1 MYEGVHVFMSTVAK
15 YHSCDDTRRYDNME
29 EGKRQRVKI
38 LKDLRGLLDKMDS
51 SKVTLIGDIMLDRY
65 HHGYSNRLISTA
77 PVPVLKIQHS
87 EESPGAAAHIA
98 RGLGSLGLNVSFFS
112 CVGDDREGEVIKSQ
126 FLSDGLSIDGIETVS
141 NRQTLTKIRF
151 FGSRQSLLDKSQI
164 LLQADRES
172 LEELDVG
179 VSNRLVEK
187 TLKSIPD
194 SCALVISD
202 YDKGVLTDIGAQ
214 KLIQC
219 AKKNSIPSI
228 VDPKLTGLER
238 SRGATVVLFEIR
250 GLDLLRRR
258 LMLESSKDAA
268 SSLMKTYNWESLIVL
283 GGVDGVTL
291 YEADGNIEFI
301 PCSAPSPSQQIGLHD
316 AAATALAASLGHK
329 FPMSSAVVLAAAA
342 CECVL
347 TAQAS
352 HEFVNRRTLGL
363 WLDEL
368 LWQMQISDR

>member
-1 MYEGVHVFMSTVAK
+1 MSEGASERK
-15 YHSCDDTRRYDNME
+15 
-29 EGKRQRVKI
+29 KI
-38 LKDLRGLLDKMDS
+38 LKELRNLLDEMES

-77 PVPVLKIQHS
+77 PVPVLKILRS

-98 RGLGSLGLNVSFFS
+98 RGLNSLGLNVSIFS
-112 CVGDDREGEVIKSQ
+112 SVGDDREGDFIKSK
-126 FLSDGLSIDGIETVS
+126 FISDGISIDGIETVE

-151 FGSRQSLLDKSQI
+151 FGSRQSLLDKTQI
-164 LLQADRES
+164 LLQADREA
-172 LEELDVG
+172 LGDLDIE
-179 VSNRLVEK
+179 VSNRLVEM
-187 TLKSIPD
+187 TLGSIPD

-202 YDKGVLTDIGAQ
+202 YDKGVLTDEGAQ
-214 KLIQC
+214 RLIDC
-219 AKKNSIPSI
+219 ARKFSIPSI

-238 SRGATVVLFEIR
+238 SRGATVALFEIR

-258 LMLESSKDAA
+258 LMLESAEEAA
-268 SSLMKTYNWESLIVL
+268 FSLIKTYDWESMIVL
-283 GGVDGVTL
+283 GGIDGVTL
-291 YEADGNIEFI
+291 YEANGNIDFI

-316 AAATALAASLGHK
+316 AAATALAAALGNN
-329 FPMSSAVVLAAAA
+329 FSMNSAVVLAAAA

-347 TAQAS
+347 SAAAS

-368 LWQMQISDR
+368 SWQLQISDR

>member
-1 MYEGVHVFMSTVAK
+1 MSEGANERK
-15 YHSCDDTRRYDNME
+15 
-29 EGKRQRVKI
+29 KI
-38 LKDLRGLLDKMDS
+38 LKELRSLLDEMES

-77 PVPVLKIQHS
+77 PVPVLKILRS
-87 EESPGAAAHIA
+87 EESPGPTAHIA
-98 RGLGSLGLNVSFFS
+98 RGLNSLGLNVSIFS
-112 CVGDDREGEVIKSQ
+112 SVGDDREGDFIKSK
-126 FLSDGLSIDGIETVS
+126 FLSDGISIDGIETVE

-151 FGSRQSLLDKSQI
+151 FGSRQSLLEKTQI
-164 LLQADRES
+164 LLQADREA
-172 LEELDVG
+172 LEDLDIQ

-187 TLKSIPD
+187 TLESIPD

-202 YDKGVLTDIGAQ
+202 YDKGVLTDEGAQ
-214 KLIQC
+214 KLIDC
-219 AKKNSIPSI
+219 ARKFSIPSI

-258 LMLESSKDAA
+258 LMLESAEEAA
-268 SSLMKTYNWESLIVL
+268 FSLIKTYDWESMIVL
-283 GGVDGVTL
+283 GGIDGVTL
-291 YEADGNIEFI
+291 YEANGDIDFI

-316 AAATALAASLGHK
+316 AAATALAAALGNN
-329 FPMSSAVVLAAAA
+329 FSMSSAVVLAAAA

-347 TAQAS
+347 SAEAS

-368 LWQMQISDR
+368 SWQLQISDR

>member
-1 MYEGVHVFMSTVAK
+1 MKLEMPEFQKAK
-15 YHSCDDTRRYDNME
+15 
-29 EGKRQRVKI
+29 
-38 LKDLRGLLDKMDS
+38 LL
-51 SKVTLIGDIMLDRY
+51 VVGDIMLDRY

-77 PVPVLKIQHS
+77 PVPVLKILRS

-98 RGLGSLGLNVSFFS
+98 RGLNSLGLNVSIFS
-112 CVGDDREGEVIKSQ
+112 SVGDDREGDFIKSK
-126 FLSDGLSIDGIETVS
+126 FLSDGISIDGIETVE

-151 FGSRQSLLDKSQI
+151 FGSRQSLLEKTQI
-164 LLQADRES
+164 LLQADREA
-172 LEELDVG
+172 LEDLDIE

-187 TLKSIPD
+187 TLESIPD

-202 YDKGVLTDIGAQ
+202 YDKGVLTDEGAQ
-214 KLIQC
+214 KLIDC
-219 AKKNSIPSI
+219 ARKFSIPSI

-258 LMLESSKDAA
+258 LMLESAEEAA
-268 SSLMKTYNWESLIVL
+268 FSLIKTYDWESMIVL
-283 GGVDGVTL
+283 GGIDGVTL
-291 YEADGNIEFI
+291 YEANGDIDFI
-301 PCSAPSPSQQIGLHD
+301 PCSAPSPSQLIGLHD
-316 AAATALAASLGHK
+316 AAATALAAALGNN
-329 FPMSSAVVLAAAA
+329 FSMSSAVVLAAAA

-347 TAQAS
+347 SAEAS

-368 LWQMQISDR
+368 SWQLQISDR

>member
-1 MYEGVHVFMSTVAK
+1 MSEGASERK
-15 YHSCDDTRRYDNME
+15 
-29 EGKRQRVKI
+29 KI
-38 LKDLRGLLDKMDS
+38 LKELRNLLDEMES

-77 PVPVLKIQHS
+77 PVPVLKILRS

-98 RGLGSLGLNVSFFS
+98 RGLNSLGLNVSIFS
-112 CVGDDREGEVIKSQ
+112 SVGDDREGDFIKSK
-126 FLSDGLSIDGIETVS
+126 FISDGISIDGIETVE

-151 FGSRQSLLDKSQI
+151 FGSRQSLLEKTQI
-164 LLQADRES
+164 LLQADREA
-172 LEELDVG
+172 LGDLDIE
-179 VSNRLVEK
+179 VSNRLVEM
-187 TLKSIPD
+187 TLGSIPD

-202 YDKGVLTDIGAQ
+202 YDKGVLTDEGAQ
-214 KLIQC
+214 RLIDC
-219 AKKNSIPSI
+219 ARKFSIPSI

-238 SRGATVVLFEIR
+238 SRGATVALFEIR

-258 LMLESSKDAA
+258 LMLESAEEAA
-268 SSLMKTYNWESLIVL
+268 FSLIKTYDWESMIVL
-283 GGVDGVTL
+283 GGIDGVTL
-291 YEADGNIEFI
+291 YEANGNIDFI

-316 AAATALAASLGHK
+316 AAATALAAALGNN
-329 FPMSSAVVLAAAA
+329 FSMNSAVVLAAAA

-347 TAQAS
+347 SAEAS

-368 LWQMQISDR
+368 SWQLQISDR

>member
-1 MYEGVHVFMSTVAK
+1 MSEGASERK
-15 YHSCDDTRRYDNME
+15 
-29 EGKRQRVKI
+29 KI
-38 LKDLRGLLDKMDS
+38 LKELRNLLDEMES

-77 PVPVLKIQHS
+77 PVPVLKILRS

-98 RGLGSLGLNVSFFS
+98 RGLNSLGLNVSIFS
-112 CVGDDREGEVIKSQ
+112 SVGDDREGDFIKSK
-126 FLSDGLSIDGIETVS
+126 FISDGISIDGIETVE

-151 FGSRQSLLDKSQI
+151 FGSRQSLLDKTQI
-164 LLQADRES
+164 LLQADREA
-172 LEELDVG
+172 LGDLDIE
-179 VSNRLVEK
+179 VSNRLVEM
-187 TLKSIPD
+187 TLGSIPD

-202 YDKGVLTDIGAQ
+202 YDKGVLTDEGAQ
-214 KLIQC
+214 RLIDC
-219 AKKNSIPSI
+219 ARKFSIPSI

-238 SRGATVVLFEIR
+238 SRGATVSLFEIR

-258 LMLESSKDAA
+258 LMLESAEEAA
-268 SSLMKTYNWESLIVL
+268 FSLIKTYDWESMIVL
-283 GGVDGVTL
+283 GGIDGVTL
-291 YEADGNIEFI
+291 YEANGNIDFI

-316 AAATALAASLGHK
+316 AAATALAAALGNN
-329 FPMSSAVVLAAAA
+329 FSMNSAVVLAAAA

-347 TAQAS
+347 SAEAS

-368 LWQMQISDR
+368 SWQLQISDR

>member
-1 MYEGVHVFMSTVAK
+1 MSEGASERK
-15 YHSCDDTRRYDNME
+15 
-29 EGKRQRVKI
+29 KI
-38 LKDLRGLLDKMDS
+38 LKELRNLLDEMES

-77 PVPVLKIQHS
+77 PVPVLKILRS

-98 RGLGSLGLNVSFFS
+98 RGLNSLGLNVSIFS
-112 CVGDDREGEVIKSQ
+112 SVGDDREGDFIKSK
-126 FLSDGLSIDGIETVS
+126 FISDGISIDGIETVE

-151 FGSRQSLLDKSQI
+151 FGSRQSLLDKTQI
-164 LLQADRES
+164 LLQADREA
-172 LEELDVG
+172 LEDLDIE

-187 TLKSIPD
+187 TLESIPD

-202 YDKGVLTDIGAQ
+202 YDKGVLTDEGAQ
-214 KLIQC
+214 RLIDC
-219 AKKNSIPSI
+219 ARKFSIPSI

-238 SRGATVVLFEIR
+238 SRGATVALFEIR

-258 LMLESSKDAA
+258 LMLESAEEAA
-268 SSLMKTYNWESLIVL
+268 FSLIKTYDWESMIVL
-283 GGVDGVTL
+283 GGIDGVTL
-291 YEADGNIEFI
+291 YEANGDIDFI

-316 AAATALAASLGHK
+316 AAATALAAALGNN
-329 FPMSSAVVLAAAA
+329 FSMSSAVVLAAAA

-347 TAQAS
+347 SAEAS

-368 LWQMQISDR
+368 SWQLQISDR

>member
-1 MYEGVHVFMSTVAK
+1 MSPVAK
-15 YHSCDDTRRYDNME
+15 YHSCGRTPRYDIMD
-29 EGKRQRVKI
+29 EGSRIRIKI
-38 LKDLRGLLDKMDS
+38 LKDLRTLLDKMDS

-98 RGLGSLGLNVSFFS
+98 RGLGSLGLDVSIFS
-112 CVGDDREGEVIKSQ
+112 CVGDDREGQVIKDQ
-126 FLSDGLSIDGIETVS
+126 FLSDGLSIEGIETVP

-151 FGSRQSLLDKSQI
+151 FGSRQSLLEKSQI

-172 LEELDVG
+172 LDDLDIN

-187 TLKSIPD
+187 TLQSIPD

-202 YDKGVLTDIGAQ
+202 YDKGVLSDVGAQ
-214 KLIQC
+214 QLIQC
-219 AKKNSIPSI
+219 AQEHSIPSI

-258 LMLESSKDAA
+258 LMLDTAEETA
-268 SSLMKTYNWESLIVL
+268 SSLLKTYNWESLIVL
-283 GGVDGVTL
+283 GGVNGVTL

-316 AAATALAASLGHK
+316 AAATALATALGNQ

-352 HEFVNRRTLGL
+352 HEFVNRKTLGL

-368 LWQMQISDR
+368 LWQMQISNR

>member
-1 MYEGVHVFMSTVAK
+1 MSEGASERK
-15 YHSCDDTRRYDNME
+15 
-29 EGKRQRVKI
+29 KI
-38 LKDLRGLLDKMDS
+38 LKELRNLLDEMES

-77 PVPVLKIQHS
+77 PVPVLKILRS

-98 RGLGSLGLNVSFFS
+98 RGLNSLGLNVSIFS
-112 CVGDDREGEVIKSQ
+112 SVGDDREGDFIKSK
-126 FLSDGLSIDGIETVS
+126 FISDGISIDGIETVE

-151 FGSRQSLLDKSQI
+151 FGSRQSLLDKTQI
-164 LLQADRES
+164 LLQADREA
-172 LEELDVG
+172 LGDLDIE
-179 VSNRLVEK
+179 VSNRLVEM
-187 TLKSIPD
+187 TLGSIPD

-202 YDKGVLTDIGAQ
+202 YDKGVLTDEGAQ
-214 KLIQC
+214 RLIDC
-219 AKKNSIPSI
+219 ARKFSIPSI

-258 LMLESSKDAA
+258 LMLESAEEAA
-268 SSLMKTYNWESLIVL
+268 FSLIKTYDWESMIVL
-283 GGVDGVTL
+283 GGIDGVTL
-291 YEADGNIEFI
+291 YEANGDIDFI
-301 PCSAPSPSQQIGLHD
+301 PCSASSPSQQIGLHD
-316 AAATALAASLGHK
+316 AAATALAAALGNN
-329 FPMSSAVVLAAAA
+329 FSMSSAVVLAAAA

-347 TAQAS
+347 SAEAS

-368 LWQMQISDR
+368 SWQLQISDR

>member
-1 MYEGVHVFMSTVAK
+1 MSEGANERKKS
-15 YHSCDDTRRYDNME
+15 
-29 EGKRQRVKI
+29 
-38 LKDLRGLLDKMDS
+38 LKELRSLLDEMES

-77 PVPVLKIQHS
+77 PVPVLKILCS

-98 RGLGSLGLNVSFFS
+98 RGLNSLGLNVSIFS
-112 CVGDDREGEVIKSQ
+112 SVGDDREGDFIKSK
-126 FLSDGLSIDGIETVS
+126 FLSDGISIDGIETVE

-151 FGSRQSLLDKSQI
+151 FGSRQSLLEKTQI
-164 LLQADRES
+164 LLQADREA
-172 LEELDVG
+172 LEDLDIQ

-187 TLKSIPD
+187 TLESIPD

-202 YDKGVLTDIGAQ
+202 YDKGVLTDEGAQ
-214 KLIQC
+214 KLIDC
-219 AKKNSIPSI
+219 ARKFSIPSI

-258 LMLESSKDAA
+258 LMLESAEEAA
-268 SSLMKTYNWESLIVL
+268 FSLIKTYDWESMIVL
-283 GGVDGVTL
+283 GGIDGVTL
-291 YEADGNIEFI
+291 YEANGDIDFI

-316 AAATALAASLGHK
+316 AAATALAAALGNN
-329 FPMSSAVVLAAAA
+329 FSMSSAVVLAAAA

-347 TAQAS
+347 SAEAS

-368 LWQMQISDR
+368 SWQLQISDR

>member
-1 MYEGVHVFMSTVAK
+1 MSEGANERK
-15 YHSCDDTRRYDNME
+15 
-29 EGKRQRVKI
+29 KI
-38 LKDLRGLLDKMDS
+38 LKELRSLLDEMES

-77 PVPVLKIQHS
+77 PVPVLKILRS

-98 RGLGSLGLNVSFFS
+98 RGLNSLGLNVSIFS
-112 CVGDDREGEVIKSQ
+112 SVGGDREGDFIKSK
-126 FLSDGLSIDGIETVS
+126 FLSDGISIDGIETVE

-151 FGSRQSLLDKSQI
+151 FGSRQSLLEKTQI
-164 LLQADRES
+164 LLQADREA
-172 LEELDVG
+172 LEDLDIQ

-187 TLKSIPD
+187 TLESIPD

-202 YDKGVLTDIGAQ
+202 YDKGVLTDEGAQ
-214 KLIQC
+214 KLIDC
-219 AKKNSIPSI
+219 ARKFSIPSI

-258 LMLESSKDAA
+258 LMLESAEEAA
-268 SSLMKTYNWESLIVL
+268 FSLIKTYDWESMIVL
-283 GGVDGVTL
+283 GGIDGVTL
-291 YEADGNIEFI
+291 YEANGDIDFI

-316 AAATALAASLGHK
+316 AAATALAAALGNN
-329 FPMSSAVVLAAAA
+329 FSMSSAVVLAAAA

-347 TAQAS
+347 SAEAS

-368 LWQMQISDR
+368 SWQLQISDR

>member
-1 MYEGVHVFMSTVAK
+1 MSEGANERK
-15 YHSCDDTRRYDNME
+15 
-29 EGKRQRVKI
+29 KI
-38 LKDLRGLLDKMDS
+38 LKELRSLLDEMES

-77 PVPVLKIQHS
+77 PVPVLKILRS
-87 EESPGAAAHIA
+87 EETPGAAAHIA
-98 RGLGSLGLNVSFFS
+98 RGLNSLGLNVSIFS
-112 CVGDDREGEVIKSQ
+112 SVGDDREGDFIKSK
-126 FLSDGLSIDGIETVS
+126 FLSDGISIDGIETVE

-151 FGSRQSLLDKSQI
+151 FGSRQSLLEKTQI
-164 LLQADRES
+164 WLQADREA
-172 LEELDVG
+172 LEDLDIQ

-187 TLKSIPD
+187 TLESIPD

-202 YDKGVLTDIGAQ
+202 YDKGVLTDEGAQ
-214 KLIQC
+214 KLIDC
-219 AKKNSIPSI
+219 ARKFSIPSI

-258 LMLESSKDAA
+258 LMLESAEEAA
-268 SSLMKTYNWESLIVL
+268 FSLIKTYDWESMIVL
-283 GGVDGVTL
+283 GGIDGVTL
-291 YEADGNIEFI
+291 YEANGDIDFI

-316 AAATALAASLGHK
+316 AAATALAAALGNN
-329 FPMSSAVVLAAAA
+329 FSMSSAVVLAAAA

-347 TAQAS
+347 SAEAS

-368 LWQMQISDR
+368 SWQLQISDR

>member
-1 MYEGVHVFMSTVAK
+1 MSEGANERK
-15 YHSCDDTRRYDNME
+15 
-29 EGKRQRVKI
+29 KI
-38 LKDLRGLLDKMDS
+38 LKELRSLLDEMES

-77 PVPVLKIQHS
+77 PVPVLKILRS

-98 RGLGSLGLNVSFFS
+98 RGLNSLGLNVSIFS
-112 CVGDDREGEVIKSQ
+112 SVGDDREGDFIKSK
-126 FLSDGLSIDGIETVS
+126 FLSDGISIDGIETVE

-151 FGSRQSLLDKSQI
+151 FGSRQSLLEKTQI
-164 LLQADRES
+164 LLQADKEA
-172 LEELDVG
+172 LEDLDIQ

-187 TLKSIPD
+187 TLESIPD

-202 YDKGVLTDIGAQ
+202 YDKGVLTDEGAQ
-214 KLIQC
+214 KLIDC
-219 AKKNSIPSI
+219 ARKFSIPSI

-258 LMLESSKDAA
+258 LMLESAEEAA
-268 SSLMKTYNWESLIVL
+268 FSLIKTYDWESMIVL
-283 GGVDGVTL
+283 GGIDGVTL
-291 YEADGNIEFI
+291 YEANGDIDFI
-301 PCSAPSPSQQIGLHD
+301 PCSASSPSQQIGLHD
-316 AAATALAASLGHK
+316 AAATALAAALGNN
-329 FPMSSAVVLAAAA
+329 FSMSSAVVLAAAA

-347 TAQAS
+347 SAEAS

-368 LWQMQISDR
+368 SWQLQISDR

>member
-1 MYEGVHVFMSTVAK
+1 MSEGANERK
-15 YHSCDDTRRYDNME
+15 
-29 EGKRQRVKI
+29 KI
-38 LKDLRGLLDKMDS
+38 LKELRSLLDEMES

-77 PVPVLKIQHS
+77 PVPVLKILRS

-98 RGLGSLGLNVSFFS
+98 RGLNSLGLNVSIFS
-112 CVGDDREGEVIKSQ
+112 SVGDDREGDFIKSK
-126 FLSDGLSIDGIETVS
+126 FLSDGISIDGIETVE

-151 FGSRQSLLDKSQI
+151 FGSRQSLLEKTQI
-164 LLQADRES
+164 LLQADREA
-172 LEELDVG
+172 LEDLDIQ

-187 TLKSIPD
+187 TLESIPD

-202 YDKGVLTDIGAQ
+202 YDKGVLTDEGAQ
-214 KLIQC
+214 KLIDC
-219 AKKNSIPSI
+219 ARKFSIPSI

-250 GLDLLRRR
+250 GLDLLRSR
-258 LMLESSKDAA
+258 LMLENAEEAA
-268 SSLMKTYNWESLIVL
+268 FSLIKTYDWESMIVL
-283 GGVDGVTL
+283 GGIDGVSL
-291 YEADGNIEFI
+291 YEANGDIDFI

-316 AAATALAASLGHK
+316 AAATALAAALGNN
-329 FPMSSAVVLAAAA
+329 FSMSSAVVLAAAA

-347 TAQAS
+347 SAEAS

-368 LWQMQISDR
+368 SWQLQISDR

>member
-1 MYEGVHVFMSTVAK
+1 MSEGASERK
-15 YHSCDDTRRYDNME
+15 
-29 EGKRQRVKI
+29 KI
-38 LKDLRGLLDKMDS
+38 LKELRNLLDEMES

-77 PVPVLKIQHS
+77 PVPVLKILRS

-98 RGLGSLGLNVSFFS
+98 RGLNSLGLNVSIFS
-112 CVGDDREGEVIKSQ
+112 SVGDDREGDFIKSK
-126 FLSDGLSIDGIETVS
+126 FISDGISIDGIETVE

-151 FGSRQSLLDKSQI
+151 FGSRQSLLDKTQI
-164 LLQADRES
+164 LLQADREA
-172 LEELDVG
+172 LGDLDIE
-179 VSNRLVEK
+179 VSNRLVEM
-187 TLKSIPD
+187 TLGSIPD

-202 YDKGVLTDIGAQ
+202 YDKGVLTDEGAQ
-214 KLIQC
+214 RLIDC
-219 AKKNSIPSI
+219 ARKFSIPSI

-238 SRGATVVLFEIR
+238 SRGATVALFEIR

-258 LMLESSKDAA
+258 LMLESAEEAA
-268 SSLMKTYNWESLIVL
+268 FSLIKTYDWESMIVL
-283 GGVDGVTL
+283 GGIDGVTL
-291 YEADGNIEFI
+291 YEANGNIDFI

-316 AAATALAASLGHK
+316 AAATALAAALGNN
-329 FPMSSAVVLAAAA
+329 FSMSSAVVLAAAA

-347 TAQAS
+347 SAEAS

-368 LWQMQISDR
+368 SWQLQISDR

>member
-1 MYEGVHVFMSTVAK
+1 MSEGASERK
-15 YHSCDDTRRYDNME
+15 
-29 EGKRQRVKI
+29 KI
-38 LKDLRGLLDKMDS
+38 LKELRNLLDEMES

-77 PVPVLKIQHS
+77 PVPVLKILRS

-98 RGLGSLGLNVSFFS
+98 RGLNSLGLNVSIFS
-112 CVGDDREGEVIKSQ
+112 SVGDDREGDFIKSK
-126 FLSDGLSIDGIETVS
+126 FISDGISIDGIETVE

-151 FGSRQSLLDKSQI
+151 FGSRQSLLDKTQI
-164 LLQADRES
+164 LLQADREA
-172 LEELDVG
+172 LEDLDIE

-187 TLKSIPD
+187 TLESIPN

-202 YDKGVLTDIGAQ
+202 YDKGVLTDEGAQ
-214 KLIQC
+214 RLIDC
-219 AKKNSIPSI
+219 ARKFSIPSI

-238 SRGATVVLFEIR
+238 SRGATVALFEIR

-258 LMLESSKDAA
+258 LMLESAEEAA
-268 SSLMKTYNWESLIVL
+268 FSLIKTYDWESMIVL
-283 GGVDGVTL
+283 GGIDGVTL
-291 YEADGNIEFI
+291 YEANGDIDFI

-316 AAATALAASLGHK
+316 AAATALAAALGNN
-329 FPMSSAVVLAAAA
+329 FSMSSAVVLAAAA

-347 TAQAS
+347 SAEAS

-368 LWQMQISDR
+368 SWQLQISDR

>member
-1 MYEGVHVFMSTVAK
+1 MSEGASERK
-15 YHSCDDTRRYDNME
+15 
-29 EGKRQRVKI
+29 KI
-38 LKDLRGLLDKMDS
+38 LKELRNLLDEMDS

-77 PVPVLKIQHS
+77 PVPVLKILRS

-98 RGLGSLGLNVSFFS
+98 RGLNSLGLNVSIFS
-112 CVGDDREGEVIKSQ
+112 SVGDDREGDFIKSK
-126 FLSDGLSIDGIETVS
+126 FISDGISIDGIETVE

-151 FGSRQSLLDKSQI
+151 FGSRQSLLDKTQI
-164 LLQADRES
+164 LLQADREA
-172 LEELDVG
+172 LGDLDIE
-179 VSNRLVEK
+179 VSNRLVEM
-187 TLKSIPD
+187 TLGSIPD

-202 YDKGVLTDIGAQ
+202 YDKGVLTDEGAQ
-214 KLIQC
+214 RLIDC
-219 AKKNSIPSI
+219 ARKFSIPSI

-238 SRGATVVLFEIR
+238 SRGATVALFEIR

-258 LMLESSKDAA
+258 LMLESAEEAA
-268 SSLMKTYNWESLIVL
+268 FSLIKTYDWESMIVL
-283 GGVDGVTL
+283 GGIDGVTL
-291 YEADGNIEFI
+291 YEANGNIDFI

-316 AAATALAASLGHK
+316 AAATALAAALGNN
-329 FPMSSAVVLAAAA
+329 FSMNSAVVLAAAA

-347 TAQAS
+347 SAEAS

-368 LWQMQISDR
+368 SWQLQISDR

>member
-1 MYEGVHVFMSTVAK
+1 MSEGANERK
-15 YHSCDDTRRYDNME
+15 
-29 EGKRQRVKI
+29 KI
-38 LKDLRGLLDKMDS
+38 LKELRSLLDEMES

-77 PVPVLKIQHS
+77 PVPVLKILRS

-98 RGLGSLGLNVSFFS
+98 RGLNSLGLNVSIFS
-112 CVGDDREGEVIKSQ
+112 SVGDDREGDFIKSK
-126 FLSDGLSIDGIETVS
+126 FLSDGISIDGIETVE

-151 FGSRQSLLDKSQI
+151 FGSRQSLLEKTQI
-164 LLQADRES
+164 LLQADREA
-172 LEELDVG
+172 LEDLDIQ

-187 TLKSIPD
+187 TLESIPD

-202 YDKGVLTDIGAQ
+202 YDKGVLTDEGAQ
-214 KLIQC
+214 KLIDC
-219 AKKNSIPSI
+219 ARKFSIPSI

-258 LMLESSKDAA
+258 LMLESAEEAA
-268 SSLMKTYNWESLIVL
+268 FSLIKTYDWESMIVL
-283 GGVDGVTL
+283 GGIDGVTL
-291 YEADGNIEFI
+291 YEANGDIDFI

-316 AAATALAASLGHK
+316 AAATALAAALGNN
-329 FPMSSAVVLAAAA
+329 FSMSSAVVLAAAA
-342 CECVL
+342 CECL
-347 TAQAS
+347 LSAEAS
-352 HEFVNRRTLGL
+352 HEFVNRRTLVL

-368 LWQMQISDR
+368 SWQLQISDR

>member
-1 MYEGVHVFMSTVAK
+1 MSEGASERK
-15 YHSCDDTRRYDNME
+15 
-29 EGKRQRVKI
+29 KI
-38 LKDLRGLLDKMDS
+38 LKELRNLLDEMES

-77 PVPVLKIQHS
+77 PIPVLKILRS

-98 RGLGSLGLNVSFFS
+98 RGLNSLGLNVSIFS
-112 CVGDDREGEVIKSQ
+112 SVGDDREGDFIKSK
-126 FLSDGLSIDGIETVS
+126 FISDGISIDGIETVE

-151 FGSRQSLLDKSQI
+151 FGSRQSLLDKTQI
-164 LLQADRES
+164 LLQADREA
-172 LEELDVG
+172 LEDLDIE

-187 TLKSIPD
+187 TLESIPD

-202 YDKGVLTDIGAQ
+202 YDKGVLTDEGAQ
-214 KLIQC
+214 RLIDC
-219 AKKNSIPSI
+219 ARKFSIPSI

-238 SRGATVVLFEIR
+238 SRGATVALFEIR

-258 LMLESSKDAA
+258 LMLESAEEAA
-268 SSLMKTYNWESLIVL
+268 FSLIKTYDWESMIVL
-283 GGVDGVTL
+283 GGIDGVTL
-291 YEADGNIEFI
+291 YEANGDIDFI

-316 AAATALAASLGHK
+316 AAATALAAALGNN
-329 FPMSSAVVLAAAA
+329 FSMSSAVVLAAAA

-347 TAQAS
+347 SAEAS

-368 LWQMQISDR
+368 SWQLQISDR

>member
-1 MYEGVHVFMSTVAK
+1 MSTVAK
-15 YHSCDDTRRYDNME
+15 YHSCDCSRRYDNMDDE
-29 EGKRQRVKI
+29 PRQRVKI
-38 LKDLRGLLDKMDS
+38 LKDLRGLLDQMGS

-65 HHGYSNRLISTA
+65 YHGYSNRLISTA
-77 PVPVLKIQHS
+77 PVPVLKIQRS

-98 RGLGSLGLNVSFFS
+98 RGLGSLGLNVSIFS
-112 CVGDDREGEVIKSQ
+112 CVGDDREGEVIKNQ
-126 FLSDGLSIDGIETVS
+126 FLSDGLPIDGIETVPG
-141 NRQTLTKIRF
+141 RQTLTKIRF

-179 VSNRLVEK
+179 VSNRLVDK
-187 TLKSIPD
+187 TLESIPD

-202 YDKGVLTDIGAQ
+202 YDKGVLTDVGAQ

-219 AKKNSIPSI
+219 AKDNSIPSI

-258 LMLESSKDAA
+258 LMLESAEEAA
-268 SSLMKTYNWESLIVL
+268 YSLIKTYNWESLLVL
-283 GGVDGVTL
+283 GGIDGVTL
-291 YEADGNIEFI
+291 YEADGNIEYI
-301 PCSAPSPSQQIGLHD
+301 ACSAPSPSQQIGLHD
-316 AAATALAASLGHK
+316 AAATALAAALGHQ

-352 HEFVNRRTLGL
+352 HEFVNRRTLAL

-368 LWQMQISDR
+368 SWQMQISDR

>member
-1 MYEGVHVFMSTVAK
+1 MSEGANERK
-15 YHSCDDTRRYDNME
+15 
-29 EGKRQRVKI
+29 KI
-38 LKDLRGLLDKMDS
+38 LKELRNLLDEMES

-77 PVPVLKIQHS
+77 PVPVLKILRS

-98 RGLGSLGLNVSFFS
+98 RGLNSLGLNVSIFS
-112 CVGDDREGEVIKSQ
+112 SVGDDREGDFIKSK
-126 FLSDGLSIDGIETVS
+126 FISDGISIDGIETVE

-151 FGSRQSLLDKSQI
+151 FGSRQSLLDKTQI
-164 LLQADRES
+164 LLQADREA
-172 LEELDVG
+172 LEDLDIE

-187 TLKSIPD
+187 TLESIPD

-202 YDKGVLTDIGAQ
+202 YDKGVLTDEGAQ
-214 KLIQC
+214 RLIDC
-219 AKKNSIPSI
+219 ARKFSIPSI

-238 SRGATVVLFEIR
+238 SRGATVALFEIR

-258 LMLESSKDAA
+258 LMLESAEEAA
-268 SSLMKTYNWESLIVL
+268 FSLIKTYDWESMIVL
-283 GGVDGVTL
+283 GGIDGVTL
-291 YEADGNIEFI
+291 YEANGDIDFI

-316 AAATALAASLGHK
+316 AAATALAAALGNN
-329 FPMSSAVVLAAAA
+329 FSMSSAVVLAAAA

-347 TAQAS
+347 SAEAS

-368 LWQMQISDR
+368 SWQLQISDR

>member
-1 MYEGVHVFMSTVAK
+1 MSGGANERK
-15 YHSCDDTRRYDNME
+15 
-29 EGKRQRVKI
+29 KI
-38 LKDLRGLLDKMDS
+38 LKELRNLLDEMES

-77 PVPVLKIQHS
+77 PVPVLKILRS

-98 RGLGSLGLNVSFFS
+98 RGLNSLGLNVSIFS
-112 CVGDDREGEVIKSQ
+112 SVGDDREGDFIKSK
-126 FLSDGLSIDGIETVS
+126 FISDGISIDGIETVE

-151 FGSRQSLLDKSQI
+151 FGSRQSLLDKTQI
-164 LLQADRES
+164 LLQADREA
-172 LEELDVG
+172 LEDLDIE

-187 TLKSIPD
+187 TLESIPD

-202 YDKGVLTDIGAQ
+202 YDKGVLTDEGAQ
-214 KLIQC
+214 RLIDC
-219 AKKNSIPSI
+219 ARKFSIPSI

-238 SRGATVVLFEIR
+238 SRGATVALFEIR

-258 LMLESSKDAA
+258 LMLESAEEAA
-268 SSLMKTYNWESLIVL
+268 FSLIKTYDWESMIVL
-283 GGVDGVTL
+283 GGIDGVTL
-291 YEADGNIEFI
+291 YEANGDIDFI

-316 AAATALAASLGHK
+316 AAATALAAALGNN
-329 FPMSSAVVLAAAA
+329 FSMSSAVVLAAAA

-347 TAQAS
+347 SAEAS

-368 LWQMQISDR
+368 SWQLQISDR

>member
-1 MYEGVHVFMSTVAK
+1 MSEGASERK
-15 YHSCDDTRRYDNME
+15 
-29 EGKRQRVKI
+29 KI
-38 LKDLRGLLDKMDS
+38 LKELRNLLDEMES

-77 PVPVLKIQHS
+77 PVPVLKILRS

-98 RGLGSLGLNVSFFS
+98 RGLNSLGLNVSIFS
-112 CVGDDREGEVIKSQ
+112 SVGDDREGDFIKSK
-126 FLSDGLSIDGIETVS
+126 FISDGISIDGIETVE

-151 FGSRQSLLDKSQI
+151 FGSRQSLLDKTQI
-164 LLQADRES
+164 LLQADREA
-172 LEELDVG
+172 LGDLDIE
-179 VSNRLVEK
+179 VSNRLVEM
-187 TLKSIPD
+187 TLGSIPD

-202 YDKGVLTDIGAQ
+202 YDKGVLTDEGAQ
-214 KLIQC
+214 RLIDC
-219 AKKNSIPSI
+219 ARKFSIPSI

-238 SRGATVVLFEIR
+238 SRGATVALFEIR

-258 LMLESSKDAA
+258 LMLESAEEAA
-268 SSLMKTYNWESLIVL
+268 FSLIKTYDWESMIVL
-283 GGVDGVTL
+283 GGIDGVTL
-291 YEADGNIEFI
+291 YEANGNIDFI

-316 AAATALAASLGHK
+316 AAATALAAALGNN
-329 FPMSSAVVLAAAA
+329 FSMNSAVVLAAAA

-347 TAQAS
+347 SAEAS

-368 LWQMQISDR
+368 SWQLQISDR

>member
-1 MYEGVHVFMSTVAK
+1 MSTVAK
-15 YHSCDDTRRYDNME
+15 YHSCDCSRRYDNMDDE
-29 EGKRQRVKI
+29 PRERVKI
-38 LKDLRGLLDKMDS
+38 LKDLRGLLDQMGS

-65 HHGYSNRLISTA
+65 YHGYSNRLISTA
-77 PVPVLKIQHS
+77 PVPVLKIQRS

-98 RGLGSLGLNVSFFS
+98 RGLGSLGLNVSIFS
-112 CVGDDREGEVIKSQ
+112 CVGDDREGEVIKNQ
-126 FLSDGLSIDGIETVS
+126 FLSDGLPIDGIETVPG
-141 NRQTLTKIRF
+141 RQTLTKIRF

-179 VSNRLVEK
+179 VSNRLVDK
-187 TLKSIPD
+187 TLESIPD

-202 YDKGVLTDIGAQ
+202 YDKGVLTDVGAQ

-219 AKKNSIPSI
+219 AKDNSIPSI

-258 LMLESSKDAA
+258 LMLDSAEEAA
-268 SSLMKTYNWESLIVL
+268 FSLIKTYNWESLLVL
-283 GGVDGVTL
+283 GGIDGVTL
-291 YEADGNIEFI
+291 YEADGNIEYI
-301 PCSAPSPSQQIGLHD
+301 ACSAPSPSQQIGLHD
-316 AAATALAASLGHK
+316 AAATALAAALGHQ

-352 HEFVNRRTLGL
+352 HEFVNRRTLAL

-368 LWQMQISDR
+368 SWQMQISDR

>member
-1 MYEGVHVFMSTVAK
+1 MSTVAK
-15 YHSCDDTRRYDNME
+15 YHSCDYAPRYDNME
-29 EGKRQRVKI
+29 EGPQQRVKI
-38 LKDLRGLLDKMDS
+38 LKDLRGLLDKIDS

-65 HHGYSNRLISTA
+65 YHGYSNRLISTA
-77 PVPVLKIQHS
+77 PVPVLKIQRS

-98 RGLGSLGLNVSFFS
+98 RGLGSLGLEVSIFS
-112 CVGDDREGEVIKSQ
+112 CVGDDREGEVIKQQ
-126 FLSDGLSIDGIETVS
+126 FLSDGLSIDGIETVLD
-141 NRQTLTKIRF
+141 RQTLTKIRF
-151 FGSRQSLLDKSQI
+151 FGSRQSLLEKSQI

-172 LEELDVG
+172 LDELDVK
-179 VSNRLVEK
+179 VSNRLVDK
-187 TLKSIPD
+187 TLESIPD

-219 AKKNSIPSI
+219 AKDHSIPSI

-258 LMLESSKDAA
+258 LMLDSAKDTA
-268 SSLMKTYNWESLIVL
+268 SSLINTYNWESLLVL

-316 AAATALAASLGHK
+316 AAATALAVALGHQ

-347 TAQAS
+347 SAESS
-352 HEFVNRRTLGL
+352 HEFVNRRTLSL

-368 LWQMQISDR
+368 SWKMQISDR

>member
-1 MYEGVHVFMSTVAK
+1 MSEGANERK
-15 YHSCDDTRRYDNME
+15 
-29 EGKRQRVKI
+29 KI
-38 LKDLRGLLDKMDS
+38 LKELRSLLDEMES

-77 PVPVLKIQHS
+77 PVPVLKILRS

-98 RGLGSLGLNVSFFS
+98 RGLNSLGLNVSIFS
-112 CVGDDREGEVIKSQ
+112 SVGDDKEGDFIKSK
-126 FLSDGLSIDGIETVS
+126 FLSDGISIDGIETVE

-151 FGSRQSLLDKSQI
+151 FGSRQSLLEKTQI
-164 LLQADRES
+164 LLQADREA
-172 LEELDVG
+172 LEDLDIQ

-187 TLKSIPD
+187 TLESIPD

-202 YDKGVLTDIGAQ
+202 YDKGVLTDKGAQ
-214 KLIQC
+214 KLIDC
-219 AKKNSIPSI
+219 ARKFSIPSI

-258 LMLESSKDAA
+258 LMLESAEEAA
-268 SSLMKTYNWESLIVL
+268 FSLIKTYDWESMIVL
-283 GGVDGVTL
+283 GGIDGVTL
-291 YEADGNIEFI
+291 YEANGDIDFI

-316 AAATALAASLGHK
+316 AAATALAAALGNN
-329 FPMSSAVVLAAAA
+329 FSMSSAVVLAAAA
-342 CECVL
+342 SECVL
-347 TAQAS
+347 SAEAS

-368 LWQMQISDR
+368 SWQLQISDR